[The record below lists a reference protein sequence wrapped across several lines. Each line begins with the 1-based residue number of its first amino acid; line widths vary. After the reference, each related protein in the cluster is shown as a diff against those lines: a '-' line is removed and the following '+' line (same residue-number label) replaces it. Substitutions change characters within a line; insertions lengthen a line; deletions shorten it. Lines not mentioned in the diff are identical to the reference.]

1 MNSSSIADVKAS
13 DRKGKSFIPSENR
26 SANSDYTM
34 IQNSKTYFEGSKDGM
49 KVTSRWLIK
58 PGLGD
63 ILDST
68 HSRTIQLVLL
78 ARNDTKLALIEQLK
92 EQLDNIEFASII
104 DADKYTQLSVP
115 EMLAEVEGQLRL
127 RSADMLIVSSS
138 DKILEAAK
146 NRQHHTCRYRGANDL
161 FGQIVTDYTA
171 TSPLEL
177 QDCIEALNGISFRSS
192 VIGSR

>member
-49 KVTSRWLIK
+49 KGTSRWLIK

-115 EMLAEVEGQLRL
+115 VHTHTAISLRTRTHRLCTRAYSPHAQSRPPKANSQPILSLRL
-127 RSADMLIVSSS
+127 LSFFEICWDLSA
-138 DKILEAAK
+138 K
-146 NRQHHTCRYRGANDL
+146 Y
-161 FGQIVTDYTA
+161 
-171 TSPLEL
+171 
-177 QDCIEALNGISFRSS
+177 
-192 VIGSR
+192 